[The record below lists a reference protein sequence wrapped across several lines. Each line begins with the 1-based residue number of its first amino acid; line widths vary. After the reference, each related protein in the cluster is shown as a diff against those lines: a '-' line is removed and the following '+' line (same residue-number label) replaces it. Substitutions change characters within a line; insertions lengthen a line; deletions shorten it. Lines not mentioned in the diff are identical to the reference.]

1 MAGIRSDDD
10 DKERAAVLE
19 MARDVAVLA
28 RQVDLVIPDDC
39 LPGVIFNIETLRGYV
54 ALVDGLV
61 LPDDCEPA
69 FGYVP

>member
-1 MAGIRSDDD
+1 
-10 DKERAAVLE
+10 